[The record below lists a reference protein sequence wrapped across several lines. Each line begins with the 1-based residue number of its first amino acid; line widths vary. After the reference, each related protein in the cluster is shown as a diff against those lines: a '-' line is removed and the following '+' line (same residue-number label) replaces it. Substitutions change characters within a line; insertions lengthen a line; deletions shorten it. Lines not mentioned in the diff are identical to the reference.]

1 MSNRITKDEGLTS
14 SRNIGNTLV
23 VRSPLLR
30 DVLHFYIGCQVE
42 YPSTDGKLIRA
53 TLTGVSRCDGIE
65 TTYKRKKDGCSGDYL
80 AWKENGYH
88 DANAFNVKP
97 ILKRTT
103 NMTDAEIKAMSFK
116 QYPDFE
122 KKMFTPEQTT
132 YLLKNG
138 FDLFGLIDDGFAI
151 EAVSKR

>member
-1 MSNRITKDEGLTS
+1 MSTNVEGQFVS
-14 SRNIGNTLV
+14 PNDAKPHV

-30 DVLHFYIGCQVE
+30 DLLHFYIGCQVE
-42 YPSTDGKLIRA
+42 YPSTDGRLIRA
-53 TLTGVSRCDGIE
+53 TLTGVSRCDGVE
-65 TTYKRKKDGCSGDYL
+65 TTYKRKKNGCSGDYL

-103 NMTDAEIKAMSFK
+103 NMTDAEVKGMSFK

-122 KKMFTPEQTT
+122 NKMFTPEQTI

-138 FDLFGLIDDGFAI
+138 FDLFGLIDAGLAI

>member
-1 MSNRITKDEGLTS
+1 MNKSKIENGQPTLQQHNVVS
-14 SRNIGNTLV
+14 SH
-23 VRSPLLR
+23 LLR
-30 DVLHFYIGCQVE
+30 EALHFYIGCQIE
-42 YPSTDGKLIRA
+42 YTNKDGKLIRA
-53 TLTGVSRCDGIE
+53 TLTGVSRCDGVE
-65 TTYKRKKDGCSGDYL
+65 TTYKRKKYGCIGDYL

-88 DANAFNVKP
+88 NANAFNVKP

-103 NMTDAEIKAMSFK
+103 NITDAEVKEMPFK

-122 KKMFTPEQTT
+122 NKMFTPEQTI

-138 FDLFGLIDDGFAI
+138 FDLFGLIDAGLAI